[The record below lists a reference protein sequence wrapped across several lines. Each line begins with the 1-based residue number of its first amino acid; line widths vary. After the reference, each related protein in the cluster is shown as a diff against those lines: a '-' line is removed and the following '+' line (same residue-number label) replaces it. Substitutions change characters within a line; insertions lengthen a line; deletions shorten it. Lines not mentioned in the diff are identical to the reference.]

1 MVSQLGVLTIL
12 SSGHRG
18 HSKLVGAE
26 PAIQLQGASQSGK
39 GPQGQAA
46 DAEIQVSFPQGV
58 TPCSVLLGQ
67 VLLL

>member
-1 MVSQLGVLTIL
+1 MVSQLGVLTSL

-26 PAIQLQGASQSGK
+26 LAIQLQGASHTGK

-46 DAEIQVSFPQGV
+46 DAEIQVRFPEGF

-67 VLLL
+67 VLFL